1 MKTSERDMAR
11 KLRREHGL
19 SIRDIERRLGVARSS
34 VSLWVRDLELSP
46 EQREALARRN
56 PARNRQLVG
65 NAVVSGRCRHRRLW
79 WQVEG
84 RALAGQGDPFH
95 AAGYMLYWAEG
106 SKTRNAAQMSNSD
119 PDVLRFFAAFLRRYF
134 DVPDAKFRVACN
146 LFADHLERQRE
157 VEQFWLDVLEV
168 PRSCLTKSI
177 VNVYSR
183 HSVAIAQHI
192 YGAIQ
197 EYAGFERPEWVE

>member
-1 MKTSERDMAR
+1 
-11 KLRREHGL
+11 
-19 SIRDIERRLGVARSS
+19 
-34 VSLWVRDLELSP
+34 
-46 EQREALARRN
+46 
-56 PARNRQLVG
+56 
-65 NAVVSGRCRHRRLW
+65 
-79 WQVEG
+79 
-84 RALAGQGDPFH
+84 
-95 AAGYMLYWAEG
+95 MLYWAEG

-183 HSVAIAQHI
+183 HSKRKRLNMLPYGTCRLTVCSTQIVQHI

-197 EYAGFERPEWVE
+197 EYGGFDRPEWVE